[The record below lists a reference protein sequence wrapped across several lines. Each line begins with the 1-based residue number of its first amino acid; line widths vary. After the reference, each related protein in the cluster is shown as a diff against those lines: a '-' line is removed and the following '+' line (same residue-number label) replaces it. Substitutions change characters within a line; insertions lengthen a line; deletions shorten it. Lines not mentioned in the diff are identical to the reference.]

1 MNQKITLLFA
11 SMLGIGMLAVM
22 SCTLL
27 LLFTGNSIEF
37 LMGLLASA
45 VSIYAFIDVSK
56 DLN

>member
-11 SMLGIGMLAVM
+11 SMLGLGMLAVM

>member
-1 MNQKITLLFA
+1 MNQKITVLFA
-11 SMLGIGMLAVM
+11 SMLGLCMLAVM
-22 SCTLL
+22 TCTLL
-27 LLFTGNSIEF
+27 LLFTGNGIEF

>member
-27 LLFTGNSIEF
+27 ILFTGTRIEF
-37 LMGLLASA
+37 LMGLIASA